1 MRIYIFRI
9 LTMIHLNTFSRVCP
23 HSRGNNAT
31 EWDSVRIWRKDL
43 SSTGIIPVEM
53 PDFRTR
59 HPGQVTTVENLSRE
73 ARTRVRAVVCLYR
86 RPANWP
92 PRLYHY
98 RMWLMWR
105 LTQPL
110 RLVIIIALGNRASP
124 SPFHPQPRPIGTKR
138 PFDRVHMASRPQRAF
153 LPLSLSL
160 SRSLPRFFTDLWTR
174 WFIHSVNR
182 GAVGR
187 FRLLFLGLQGEREE
201 KGGTC
206 PRLGCAWIAGSGG
219 PCWFST
225 KSTAPKMG
233 PIVLL
238 ATNRWLHGPHEVIKS
253 VSSQSNHVSG
263 VGTKE

>member
-43 SSTGIIPVEM
+43 SSTAIIPVEM

-124 SPFHPQPRPIGTKR
+124 SILN
-138 PFDRVHMASRPQRAF
+138 RVPSERNALSTESTWPPGPNA
-153 LPLSLSL
+153 PSSLSLSL
-160 SRSLPRFFTDLWTR
+160 SHVLSFSAPFLHRSVDTLVYSFSEPRSGRQVSVIVSRVAGRERRKRRNVSQARLCVDRGLGGSLLVFDE
-174 WFIHSVNR
+174 IHR
-182 GAVGR
+182 
-187 FRLLFLGLQGEREE
+187 
-201 KGGTC
+201 
-206 PRLGCAWIAGSGG
+206 
-219 PCWFST
+219 
-225 KSTAPKMG
+225 PKD
-233 PIVLL
+233 
-238 ATNRWLHGPHEVIKS
+238 GPHCFISHES
-253 VSSQSNHVSG
+253 VTPRCHG
-263 VGTKE
+263 VPTRS

>member
-43 SSTGIIPVEM
+43 SSMAIIPVEM

-160 SRSLPRFFTDLWTR
+160 TFSAPFLHRSVDTLVYSFSEPRSGRQVSVIVSR
-174 WFIHSVNR
+174 V
-182 GAVGR
+182 AGR
-187 FRLLFLGLQGEREE
+187 REKKKEERVP
-201 KGGTC
+201 G
-206 PRLGCAWIAGSGG
+206 
-219 PCWFST
+219 
-225 KSTAPKMG
+225 
-233 PIVLL
+233 
-238 ATNRWLHGPHEVIKS
+238 
-253 VSSQSNHVSG
+253 
-263 VGTKE
+263 

>member
-43 SSTGIIPVEM
+43 SSTAIIPVEM

-73 ARTRVRAVVCLYR
+73 ARTRGGLFISAAGELAATALSLSDVTNVAFNATSQVSYYYS
-86 RPANWP
+86 PW
-92 PRLYHY
+92 
-98 RMWLMWR
+98 
-105 LTQPL
+105 QP
-110 RLVIIIALGNRASP
+110 SQ
-124 SPFHPQPRPIGTKR
+124 PFHPQPRPIGTKR

-160 SRSLPRFFTDLWTR
+160 SRSLFLCPVSSQICGHVGLFIQWTEER
-174 WFIHSVNR
+174 SAGFGYCFSGCR
-182 GAVGR
+182 E
-187 FRLLFLGLQGEREE
+187 EREE

-238 ATNRWLHGPHEVIKS
+238 ATNRWLHGATGSPRGRKIR
-253 VSSQSNHVSG
+253 Q
-263 VGTKE
+263 

>member
-1 MRIYIFRI
+1 
-9 LTMIHLNTFSRVCP
+9 
-23 HSRGNNAT
+23 
-31 EWDSVRIWRKDL
+31 
-43 SSTGIIPVEM
+43 M

-73 ARTRVRAVVCLYR
+73 ARTRGGLFISAAGELAATALSLSDVTNVAFNATSQVSYYYS
-86 RPANWP
+86 PW
-92 PRLYHY
+92 
-98 RMWLMWR
+98 
-105 LTQPL
+105 QPSQP
-110 RLVIIIALGNRASP
+110 VALPSSTASHRNETPFRP
-124 SPFHPQPRPIGTKR
+124 SPHGLQAPTR
-138 PFDRVHMASRPQRAF
+138 
-153 LPLSLSL
+153 LPPSLSL
-160 SRSLPRFFTDLWTR
+160 SFTFSLSLPRFFTDLWTR

-238 ATNRWLHGPHEVIKS
+238 ATNR
-253 VSSQSNHVSG
+253 
-263 VGTKE
+263 

>member
-73 ARTRVRAVVCLYR
+73 ARTRGGLFISAASELAATALSLSDVTNVAFNATSQVSYYYS
-86 RPANWP
+86 PW
-92 PRLYHY
+92 
-98 RMWLMWR
+98 
-105 LTQPL
+105 QP
-110 RLVIIIALGNRASP
+110 SQ
-124 SPFHPQPRPIGTKR
+124 PFHPQPRSIGTKR

-160 SRSLPRFFTDLWTR
+160 TFSAPFLHRSVDTLVYSFSEPRSGRQVSVIVSRVAGRERRKRRNVSQARLCVDRGLGGSLLVFDE
-174 WFIHSVNR
+174 IHR
-182 GAVGR
+182 
-187 FRLLFLGLQGEREE
+187 
-201 KGGTC
+201 
-206 PRLGCAWIAGSGG
+206 
-219 PCWFST
+219 
-225 KSTAPKMG
+225 PKD
-233 PIVLL
+233 
-238 ATNRWLHGPHEVIKS
+238 GPHCFISHES
-253 VSSQSNHVSG
+253 VTPRSPRGRKIRQ
-263 VGTKE
+263 